1 MIDLVEELKEE
12 AVKVSI
18 ERGGDRVS
26 SRDAT
31 GSVIWQAALELER
44 VRAWGLEVQ
53 TGYIETR
60 QELELL
66 RASVTKTEALAIE
79 VLQELSDEA
88 EKFVDRLT
96 AQWTSDLGATPETKA
111 AGFSSHL
118 INDFRGHIGAALI
131 KLERRS

>member
-18 ERGGDRVS
+18 ERGGDPVS
-26 SRDAT
+26 NRDAT

-44 VRAWGLEVQ
+44 VRAWGLEIQ
-53 TGYIETR
+53 TGYIETK

-96 AQWTSDLGATPETKA
+96 GEWNGDLGATAETKA
-111 AGFSSHL
+111 AGVASHM
-118 INDFRGHIGAALI
+118 INDFRGHIEAALVE
-131 KLERRS
+131 LERRK